1 MQLRAHE
8 LDAHLAKKLEPL
20 YVIHG
25 DEPLASIEAAD
36 AIRAAARRAGC
47 DERDVFIVEQHFRWD
62 AFIAAN
68 ANLGLFAS
76 RKLIDLRIPSGKPG
90 AEGAAALER
99 HARNLPADSVT
110 LISLPRV
117 DRTTQGSAWFGALA
131 ECGVTI
137 AVAPLDRAAL
147 PRWIA

>member
-1 MQLRAHE
+1 MQVRPHE
-8 LDAHLAKKLEPL
+8 LEAHLARKLAPL
-20 YVIHG
+20 YVVHG
-25 DEPLASIEAAD
+25 DEPLAAIEAAD

-99 HARNLPADSVT
+99 HARNLPADNVT
-110 LISLPRV
+110 LISL
-117 DRTTQGSAWFGALA
+117 
-131 ECGVTI
+131 
-137 AVAPLDRAAL
+137 
-147 PRWIA
+147 